1 MSNVISFEEFRKTK
15 LKRELQAE
23 DIADDFFD
31 SSYDAAAQTG
41 CDAAH
46 DFSQD
51 VGVVTS
57 AKQVAIGALSYAVVE
72 LGKQT
77 TFAIIE
83 EILEWYN
90 AQTDDLEDDADDA
103 G

>member
-1 MSNVISFEEFRKTK
+1 MSNVINFEEFRKTK

-23 DIADDFFD
+23 NIADDFFD

-51 VGVVTS
+51 VGVATS
-57 AKQVAIGALSYAVVE
+57 AQQVAIGALSFAVCE
-72 LGKQT
+72 LGKAAT
-77 TFAIIE
+77 LEVID
-83 EILEWYN
+83 EILEWYSV
-90 AQTDDLEDDADDA
+90 QTDDSEGDADDA